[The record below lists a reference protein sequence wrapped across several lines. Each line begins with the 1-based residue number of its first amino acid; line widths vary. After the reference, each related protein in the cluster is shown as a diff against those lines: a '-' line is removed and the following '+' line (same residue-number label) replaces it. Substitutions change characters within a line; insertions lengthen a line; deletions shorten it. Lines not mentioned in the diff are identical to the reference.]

1 MLSSNFTRLLL
12 KVFFGIIILVTAC
25 NCNQP
30 PISPTVTPSPPEAD
44 LSSAQGSKKK
54 ITSDKITSD
63 VVLATPRDDI
73 KGLPNF
79 AKVSDVLYRGAQPA
93 KEGLAELK
101 KMGIKTIINL
111 RSFHSDK
118 DELKG
123 LGLQYLNIECDAAD
137 IKEENAVI
145 FLKVVT
151 NSSNQPVFVHCQHGS
166 DRTGLMV
173 AIYRIY
179 IQGWNKEDAIKES
192 DNFGM
197 HKIYKNIPEYIKN
210 FDIEKIKLK
219 VKTAPE
225 PKIELIE

>member
-1 MLSSNFTRLLL
+1 MLSSNLSRLLL

-30 PISPTVTPSPPEAD
+30 SITTAPAPS
-44 LSSAQGSKKK
+44 K
-54 ITSDKITSD
+54 ITSG

-79 AKVSDVLYRGAQPA
+79 AKISDALYRGAQPTE
-93 KEGLAELK
+93 EGFAELK

-111 RSFHSDK
+111 RDFHSDK
-118 DELKG
+118 DKLKG
-123 LGLQYLNIECDAAD
+123 FGLQYLNIECNAAD

-145 FLKVVT
+145 FLKAVT
-151 NSSNQPVFVHCQHGS
+151 NPLNQPVFVHCQHGS

-197 HKIYKNIPEYIKN
+197 HKIYKNIPEYIRNLDVKTIK
-210 FDIEKIKLK
+210 DKIEKI
-219 VKTAPE
+219 TE
-225 PKIELIE
+225 PKIEIIE